1 MATRATLGLSWV
13 ILVEPKI
20 DSSSTSEIFGSR
32 PRIAINICYN
42 TTMFKKILSVITIIL
57 VAVIAYAA
65 FTEQVVIDGV
75 SMTMWDATIQ
85 AFTRLN
91 VWVLLLIIPEQIF
104 MYFAA
109 GQIYFAFLRARQGIK
124 ITQRKL
130 MRVSLEINFVNH
142 ALPSAGVSGLGY
154 LIWRLKSFK
163 ITAGQVSF
171 IHVLRYAISALANTI
186 QTWIAIVVVLIAGCV
201 RPDGTWA
208 LWLAGAVALG
218 IELVIFVAW
227 LIIRRQKTV
236 DWFAATA
243 SRVINKIISW
253 VTRGHKRVFLK
264 EEAVNGF
271 FSDLRGDYLAIKR
284 NRKILWRPVLWG
296 AIYAFLELATYW
308 VVAGAMG
315 HPEILPQ
322 IMIAEGIASV
332 VGTVIVTPGGVGG
345 YEGAMIAVMVATGVD
360 LSVATIV
367 VVVTRIMVLLG
378 TIVSGWGFYQHAL
391 MSRDDRFQMSG
402 EDKKGAKSEKREK
415 HLLNEAEEE
424 EKKEEKELA
433 KTKKK
438 VKKIG
443 KELKEAGARKKK
455 SRKLAPKKS

>member
-1 MATRATLGLSWV
+1 
-13 ILVEPKI
+13 
-20 DSSSTSEIFGSR
+20 
-32 PRIAINICYN
+32 
-42 TTMFKKILSVITIIL
+42 MFKKILSVITIVL

-65 FTEQVVIDGV
+65 FTEQVEIDGV
-75 SMTMWDATIQ
+75 TMTMWDATIQ
-85 AFTRLN
+85 AFTNLN

-186 QTWIAIVVVLIAGCV
+186 QTWIAIVIVIIAGCV
-201 RPDGTWA
+201 RPDGDWA
-208 LWLAGAVALG
+208 LWLAGGVALG
-218 IELVIFVAW
+218 IELVILIAW

-243 SRVINKIISW
+243 SRVINKVISW
-253 VTRGHKRVFLK
+253 VTRGHKRVFLR
-264 EEAVNGF
+264 EEVVNNF

-296 AIYAFLELATYW
+296 AVYAFLELATYW
-308 VVAGAMG
+308 VVACAMG

-332 VGTVIVTPGGVGG
+332 VGTIIVTPGGVGG
-345 YEGAMIAVMVATGVD
+345 YEGAMVAVMVATGVD

-391 MSRDDRFQMSG
+391 MSRDDRFVVPG
-402 EDKKGAKSEKREK
+402 EDPKRTEYESEKEAAIEGATEEK
-415 HLLNEAEEE
+415 LEKVGESAKGRKRKLRKSGLRTKSSRIEEE
-424 EKKEEKELA
+424 
-433 KTKKK
+433 
-438 VKKIG
+438 
-443 KELKEAGARKKK
+443 
-455 SRKLAPKKS
+455 